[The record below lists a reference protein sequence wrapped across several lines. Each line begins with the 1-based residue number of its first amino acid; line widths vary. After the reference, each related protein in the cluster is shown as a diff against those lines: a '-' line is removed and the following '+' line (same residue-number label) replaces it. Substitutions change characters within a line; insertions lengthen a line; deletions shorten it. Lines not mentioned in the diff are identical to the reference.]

1 MVKHQAPEVDDVFRA
16 LADRTRREILFRLA
30 RADCTVAELSRPFKI
45 SAPAISRH
53 LKVLERAGIL
63 RRVRTG
69 KHHRFHLNPR
79 PPPEART
86 TLEQLTT
93 FWLQR
98 LDALENF
105 LAQEKSA
112 SKQQSK

>member
-1 MVKHQAPEVDDVFRA
+1 MVNRIPPDMDDVFRA
-16 LADRTRREILFRLA
+16 LADRTRREILFRVA
-30 RADCTVAELSRPFKI
+30 RADCTVAELSKPFKI

-63 RRVRTG
+63 QRVRAG
-69 KHHRFHLNPR
+69 KHHHFHLNPR
-79 PPPEART
+79 PLAEVRA
-86 TLEQLTT
+86 TLEQLTI

-105 LAQEKSA
+105 LAKEKSA
-112 SKQQSK
+112 AKQKSK

>member
-1 MVKHQAPEVDDVFRA
+1 MVKQKNAAMDDVFRA
-16 LADRTRREILFRLA
+16 LADRTRREILLRVA
-30 RADCTVAELSRPFKI
+30 RADCTVAELSKPFEI

-63 RRVRTG
+63 ERVRTG

-79 PPPEART
+79 PLAEVRT

-93 FWLQR
+93 FWLRR

-105 LAQEKSA
+105 LAQEQHTSKEKS
-112 SKQQSK
+112 K